1 MKESSMKSSV
11 YSETFKKKK
20 KTFQTYK
27 LSCISFAIPTIL
39 FKRAL
44 LGRPELC
51 QFL

>member
-11 YSETFKKKK
+11 YSETLKK